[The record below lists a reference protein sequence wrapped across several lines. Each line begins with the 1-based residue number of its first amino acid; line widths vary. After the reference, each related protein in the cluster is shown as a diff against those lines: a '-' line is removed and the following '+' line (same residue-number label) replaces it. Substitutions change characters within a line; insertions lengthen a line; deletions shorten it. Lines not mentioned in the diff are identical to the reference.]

1 MLATKSL
8 LSSGGITQPL
18 THNPIKGTRVIF
30 KVAQAE
36 TDLNALVISLENS
49 NLFIKQIFDE
59 EAIKWLINNVY

>member
-1 MLATKSL
+1 MN
-8 LSSGGITQPL
+8 
-18 THNPIKGTRVIF
+18 NPIKGTRVIF